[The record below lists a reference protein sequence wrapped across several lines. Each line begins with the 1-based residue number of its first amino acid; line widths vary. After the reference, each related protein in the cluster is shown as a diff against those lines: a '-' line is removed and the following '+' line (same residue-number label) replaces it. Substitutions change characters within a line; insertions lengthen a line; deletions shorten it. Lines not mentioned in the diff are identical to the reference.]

1 MNGEKPKKAADLP
14 FRPGVGAM
22 LFNGE
27 GEVFV
32 GRRFGPRGSPR
43 RGSRG
48 AYVWQM
54 PQGGIDDGETP
65 AMAVM
70 RELAEETGTDKADII
85 AETKGWLTY
94 DLPDDLM
101 GVSWGGRYRGQTQKW
116 FALRFTGVDADFDLN
131 ADGKPEFTDWKW
143 VAMAELP
150 RLVVPFKRRLY
161 DEILA
166 EFQDLAKPKATGA

>member
-32 GRRFGPRGSPR
+32 GRRFGPRGSPH
-43 RGSRG
+43 RGPRG
-48 AYVWQM
+48 AYAWQM

-70 RELAEETGTDKADII
+70 RELASARDGAV
-85 AETKGWLTY
+85 APPGMSV
-94 DLPDDLM
+94 DDLAGAVAPSADVAECSWC
-101 GVSWGGRYRGQTQKW
+101 GVRTARPS
-116 FALRFTGVDADFDLN
+116 GV
-131 ADGKPEFTDWKW
+131 P
-143 VAMAELP
+143 LP
-150 RLVVPFKRRLY
+150 SISRLEQRCQVCG
-161 DEILA
+161 
-166 EFQDLAKPKATGA
+166 FQQP

>member
-1 MNGEKPKKAADLP
+1 MNGGKPKKAADLP
-14 FRPGVGAM
+14 YRPGVGAM
-22 LFNGE
+22 LLNGE
-27 GEVFV
+27 GKVFV
-32 GRRFGPRGSPR
+32 GRRFGVRSGN
-43 RGSRG
+43 
-48 AYVWQM
+48 VWQM

-94 DLPDDLM
+94 DLPEDLM

-116 FALRFTGVDADFDLN
+116 FALRFTGVDADFDLG
-131 ADGKPEFTDWKW
+131 ADDKPEFNDWKW

-166 EFQDLAKPKATGA
+166 EFQDLAEPKAAGA

>member
-1 MNGEKPKKAADLP
+1 MNGDNPKKAADLP
-14 FRPGVGAM
+14 YRPGVGAM
-22 LFNGE
+22 LLNGV

-32 GRRFGPRGSPR
+32 GRRSGVRRGPRGAS
-43 RGSRG
+43 
-48 AYVWQM
+48 VWQM

-116 FALRFTGVDADFDLN
+116 FALRFAGEDADFDLG
-131 ADGKPEFTDWKW
+131 AHGKPEFSDWRW
-143 VAMAELP
+143 VGLEELP
-150 RLVVPFKRRLY
+150 GLAVPFKRRLY
-161 DEILA
+161 EDILA
-166 EFQDLAKPKATGA
+166 EFHDLPARIAAGG

>member
-32 GRRFGPRGSPR
+32 GRRFGL
-43 RGSRG
+43 RG

-94 DLPDDLM
+94 DLPDDLR
-101 GVSWGGRYRGQTQKW
+101 GVSWGGRYRGRRVPGAAGTRGGGYPGRRVPG
-116 FALRFTGVDADFDLN
+116 AA
-131 ADGKPEFTDWKW
+131 GK
-143 VAMAELP
+143 
-150 RLVVPFKRRLY
+150 
-161 DEILA
+161 
-166 EFQDLAKPKATGA
+166 Q